1 MTFQVS
7 CARACR
13 LAQFSRAA
21 WYRCSRA
28 RDQSALRLRIR
39 EFAHARPRFGHLRI
53 WVLLRREGWVVNR
66 KRVRRLYRLDGLQLL
81 LRVRRRKH
89 LALHRGPAPRPSGPR
104 DRGSVDFVHDALADG
119 RPFRILT
126 VVDQWSR
133 SSPVLEVASRMSGST
148 VGEALDRV
156 LEDAPR
162 PRSITVDHGTEFQSR
177 ALEDWAYRRGVQ
189 LDFIRPGKPI
199 ENAFIESFNGRLR
212 DECLNVHQFASIA
225 DAQDKIEAWRLD
237 YNQRRP
243 HGSLGHLTPSEFV
256 AQRQVMTTAEVAP
269 V

>member
-1 MTFQVS
+1 V
-7 CARACR
+7 
-13 LAQFSRAA
+13 
-21 WYRCSRA
+21 
-28 RDQSALRLRIR
+28 LRLRIR

-53 WVLLRREGWVVNR
+53 WVLLRREGWVANR
-66 KRVRRLYRLDGLQLL
+66 KRVRRLYRLDGLQLRM
-81 LRVRRRKH
+81 RVRRRKH
-89 LALHRGPAPRPSGPR
+89 IALHRGPAPRPTGPR
-104 DRGSVDFVHDALADG
+104 ERWSMDFVHDALADG

-133 SSPVLEVASRMSGST
+133 SSPLLEVASRMSGST

-162 PRSITVDHGTEFQSR
+162 PRSISVDHGTEFQSR

-225 DAQDKIEAWRLD
+225 DAQATIEAWRLD
-237 YNQRRP
+237 YNQCRP

-256 AQRQVMTTAEVAP
+256 AQRQVMTTAEAAP